1 MNTLQNWI
9 QSLCGGAIFSA
20 LVLTITPRGRVHQVL
35 RLVCGLMLALVLLS
49 PLKELSWD
57 GYAAYLAQYRQ
68 KAEATVEQAEEAAD
82 QYNRRII
89 EQECAA
95 YIWDKAEQKGL
106 TLESVSVAC
115 AWSEMGMWYPS
126 AVTIVNPE
134 GYVASL
140 AAEIA
145 GELGIPE
152 TMQKW
157 S

>member
-9 QSLCGGAIFSA
+9 QSLCGGAIFAA
-20 LVLTITPRGRVHQVL
+20 LALTITPRGRVRQVL
-35 RLVCGLMLALVLLS
+35 RLSCGLMLALVLLS
-49 PLKELSWD
+49 PLAELSWD

-68 KAEATVEQAEEAAD
+68 EAEAAVAQAEAAAD
-82 QYNRRII
+82 QYSRRII

-95 YIWDKAEQKGL
+95 YIWDKAGQKGL
-106 TLESVSVAC
+106 TLESVTVTC
-115 AWSEMGMWYPS
+115 TWSEAGAWYPS
-126 AVTIVNPE
+126 AVAIVSPG
-134 GYVASL
+134 GYSASL

-152 TMQKW
+152 TMQNW

>member
-1 MNTLQNWI
+1 MTILQNWI
-9 QSLCGGAIFSA
+9 RALCGGAVFAAIA
-20 LVLTITPRGRVHQVL
+20 LTITPKGRVRQVL
-35 RLVCGLMLALVLLS
+35 RLACGLMLALVLLS
-49 PLKELSWD
+49 PLAEISWD

-68 KAEATVEQAEEAAD
+68 EAEAAVAQTQEAAN

-95 YIWDKAEQKGL
+95 YIWDKAGEREI
-106 TLESVSVAC
+106 TLSSVTVTC
-115 AWSEMGMWYPS
+115 AWSNVGNWYPAS
-126 AVTIVNPE
+126 VTIISTS
-134 GYVASL
+134 GYSALL

-152 TMQKW
+152 TMQNW